1 MSFSKLLTLAF
12 VFIVALST
20 GCATTSTG
28 IKTLQPAAFVVPDH
42 INTIATINR
51 SVPAKKFAS
60 TVEAIATG
68 ETIMQDRNGANNA
81 IKGLAEGLM
90 HTPRFVVKY
99 TTIETENRDGFSM
112 PMPMDWNEIEKICQ
126 AYSVDAVAA
135 LEAFDSDTFNNTTTE
150 TTNTK
155 SKDGRDIKTVT
166 FNAQLNAKVRLGWR
180 LYDPKTKKI
189 IDEFMVDEL
198 LTWNGDGKTEIEA
211 LANLPDQRM
220 AVDKVSFAGGAKYAS
235 RIAPTWA
242 TINRQYYK
250 GGNDQM
256 KNATRKTK
264 INKWKDAAAVWQP
277 LTKSSDKK
285 IAGRAAYN
293 MAVACEVEGKLEL
306 ARDWAKEAYEQDGNK
321 KARTYYNQLKSR
333 IAAQKVVDKQMGG
346 VVKQRKD

>member
-1 MSFSKLLTLAF
+1 
-12 VFIVALST
+12 
-20 GCATTSTG
+20 
-28 IKTLQPAAFVVPDH
+28 
-42 INTIATINR
+42 
-51 SVPAKKFAS
+51 
-60 TVEAIATG
+60 
-68 ETIMQDRNGANNA
+68 
-81 IKGLAEGLM
+81 
-90 HTPRFVVKY
+90 
-99 TTIETENRDGFSM
+99 
-112 PMPMDWNEIEKICQ
+112 MDWNEIEKICQ

-135 LEAFDSDTFNNTTTE
+135 LEAFDSDTFTNTTTE

-198 LTWNGDGKTEIEA
+198 LTWNGDGKTETEA

-264 INKWKDAAAVWQP
+264 ILKQIKQE
-277 LTKSSDKK
+277 LTNV
-285 IAGRAAYN
+285 Y
-293 MAVACEVEGKLEL
+293 
-306 ARDWAKEAYEQDGNK
+306 
-321 KARTYYNQLKSR
+321 
-333 IAAQKVVDKQMGG
+333 
-346 VVKQRKD
+346 